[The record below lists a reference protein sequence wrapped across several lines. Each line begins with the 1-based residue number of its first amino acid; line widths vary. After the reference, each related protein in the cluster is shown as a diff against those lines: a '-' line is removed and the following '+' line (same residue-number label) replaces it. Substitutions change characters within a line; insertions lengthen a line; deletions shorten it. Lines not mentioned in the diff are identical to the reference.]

1 MTWPDAPRGENSSDP
16 YSALADRVAADVIAG
31 YSTSFSLATRLLAAP
46 MRREIRNLYAVV
58 RIADEIVDGA
68 ASDAGASEDE
78 VRAILDDYEARV
90 LAATGNAGDA
100 GAAGAAAP
108 FHTDPILHA
117 WSGTAARCGINP
129 EHMVA
134 FFASM
139 RADLDVTVHDADS
152 LASYIHGSAEVIGLM
167 CLDIFLTYE
176 PASAEASA
184 EASTETSADRAWLA
198 DGAVALGRAFQ
209 MVNFLRDLGADQ
221 DGLGRIYLPEL
232 TDGPLTGPTRDRI
245 LDDIEADLDT
255 ARERI
260 AHLPGG
266 ARAGV
271 AAAIALYAELAA
283 EIRASDPATLE
294 GTRIRVSGPRKT
306 LLTAKAVAQT
316 RPRFALRPASRRAN
330 RLASRRRSS

>member
-1 MTWPDAPRGENSSDP
+1 MTWPDAPRGDTSTDP
-16 YSALADRVAADVIAG
+16 YSALADRVAADVIAS

-46 MRREIRNLYAVV
+46 IRRDIRNLYAVV

-68 ASDAGASEDE
+68 ASDVGAGRDE
-78 VRAILDDYEARV
+78 VRTILDDYEARV
-90 LAATGNAGDA
+90 LAATGGTD
-100 GAAGAAAP
+100 GAP
-108 FHTDPILHA
+108 FFTDPILHA
-117 WSGTAARCGINP
+117 WSGTASRCRINP

-167 CLDIFLTYE
+167 SLDIFLTHE
-176 PASAEASA
+176 
-184 EASTETSADRAWLA
+184 STDADRTWLD
-198 DGAVALGRAFQ
+198 DGAIALGRAFQ

-232 TDGPLTGPTRDRI
+232 ADGPLTGATHDRF
-245 LDDIEADLDT
+245 LDDIEADLDL

-260 AHLPGG
+260 PYLPAG

-271 AAAIALYAELAA
+271 AAAIALYAELAVR
-283 EIRASDPATLE
+283 IRASDPADLE
-294 GTRIRVSGPRKT
+294 NTRIRVPGPRKA
-306 LLTAKAVAQT
+306 LVTAKAVANI
-316 RPRFALRPASRRAN
+316 R
-330 RLASRRRSS
+330 RRRS

>member
-1 MTWPDAPRGENSSDP
+1 MTWPDASRSGTSSDP

-46 MRREIRNLYAVV
+46 VRREIRNLYAVV

-68 ASDAGASEDE
+68 ASDAGASPDE
-78 VRAILDDYEARV
+78 VREILDDYEARV
-90 LAATGNAGDA
+90 LTATGDGGTAAPGDG
-100 GAAGAAAP
+100 GATATGSTAAP
-108 FHTDPILHA
+108 FFTDPILHA
-117 WSGTAARCGINP
+117 WAGTAARCGINP

-139 RADLDVTVHDADS
+139 RADLEVTVHDADS

-167 CLDIFLTYE
+167 CLDIFLAYE
-176 PASAEASA
+176 D
-184 EASTETSADRAWLA
+184 TSADRAWLA

-245 LDDIEADLDT
+245 LDDIESDLDT

-266 ARAGV
+266 ARDGV
-271 AAAIALYAELAA
+271 AAAVALYAELAA
-283 EIRASDPATLE
+283 EIRASDPDTLDT
-294 GTRIRVSGPRKT
+294 TRIRVSGPRKA
-306 LLTAKAVAQT
+306 LVTAKAVA
-316 RPRFALRPASRRAN
+316 RV
-330 RLASRRRSS
+330 RRRSS